1 MGIVHLPLCCDIL
14 NTSQPLGSAHI
25 QRKWIAKG
33 MSTTKWGSMKAH
45 LMCLLKT
52 QFFEMGLEVD

>member
-1 MGIVHLPLCCDIL
+1 MGIVHLPLYCDIL
-14 NTSQPLGSAHI
+14 NKSQPLGSSHI
-25 QRKWIAKG
+25 QRKRIAKG

-52 QFFEMGLEVD
+52 QFFETGLEVD